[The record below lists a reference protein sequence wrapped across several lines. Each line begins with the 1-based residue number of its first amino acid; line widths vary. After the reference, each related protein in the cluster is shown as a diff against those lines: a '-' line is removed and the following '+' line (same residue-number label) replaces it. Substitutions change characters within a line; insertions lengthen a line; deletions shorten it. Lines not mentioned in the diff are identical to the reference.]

1 MPHPVGQLLVHASTP
16 RSDAQL
22 VPTQFSA
29 ADELVAGKDV
39 VMDVIA
45 QGCVSSGVP
54 LASRQAA
61 ALRRTAQGAWTLEGA
76 MCFAPTAQPVVP
88 DCAPKVLH
96 YQLGKLPAGNYL
108 VRSGA
113 LTLNFTVPSVLPNGA
128 VSVGDYTH

>member
-1 MPHPVGQLLVHASTP
+1 MHSGKP
-16 RSDAQL
+16 RGDAQL

-29 ADELVAGKDV
+29 ADELLAGKEI

-45 QGCVSSGVP
+45 QGCDSSGVS

-61 ALRRTAQGAWTLEGA
+61 ALRRTAQGAWTLDGA

-96 YQLGKLPAGNYL
+96 YQLGKLPAGSYV

-128 VSVGDYTH
+128 VSVGDYTR